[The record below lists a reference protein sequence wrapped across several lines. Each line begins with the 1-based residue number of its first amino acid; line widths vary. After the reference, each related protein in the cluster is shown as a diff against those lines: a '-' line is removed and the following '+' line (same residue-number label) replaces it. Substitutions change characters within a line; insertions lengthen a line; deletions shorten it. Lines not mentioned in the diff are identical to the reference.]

1 MKIDN
6 ELELDYIR
14 IIQKTFS
21 ERTISEESRIKKRNH
36 LIESQFEW
44 KPKIKEKL
52 ILLNEKLREEEKRV
66 FGQYRLIEK
75 QSKEMVKN
83 KTIDD
88 YEIDIKVSYWKNKY
102 YKKYYPSIEGNPF
115 FFISI
120 DDFMSHQLDE
130 AEYDPSP
137 NNEHHENARLPE
149 ISHCYTFHSLYDH
162 CHELTWFDIYNI
174 DEFWM
179 EIKVH
184 YQFLNDLNPQNKL
197 PKTETVPRKTIKD
210 TLNKNYRFDNLI
222 KGESNHLAS
231 STGLWVTRNLANH
244 SFNPLIIVG
253 GIGFGKTHLANAI
266 GNEVQNCYPDKNV
279 RYVSTSDFIQ
289 EHVGSI
295 KKNKRNKLKERC
307 LSADLLIMEDI
318 QLLSGKFGTQ
328 EIMIEIVNHFIQNE
342 KQFILTSD
350 RALIEMTDVN
360 PQLLSSFKGGL
371 MVELSLPNY
380 EMRIAILK
388 NIFANENIKITEEIM
403 AYIAK
408 NIVLNTREIQGFC
421 TRLVADSSVN
431 KEKITFALAKTLIEK
446 LKN

>member
-1 MKIDN
+1 MKIDKK
-6 ELELDYIR
+6 LELDYIR
-14 IIQKTFS
+14 IIQKTSS
-21 ERTISEESRIKKRNH
+21 ERTIFEESIINKRNH
-36 LIESQFEW
+36 HIESQFVW
-44 KPKIKEKL
+44 TPKVKEKL

-75 QSKEMVKN
+75 QSKELVKN

-120 DDFMSHQLDE
+120 DDFMGHQLDE

-184 YQFLNDLNPQNKL
+184 YQFLHDLNPQNKL
-197 PKTETVPRKTIKD
+197 PKTETVPRKTIKE

-253 GIGFGKTHLANAI
+253 GVGFGKTHLANAM
-266 GNEVQNCYPDKNV
+266 GNEVQKCNPDKNV

-295 KKNKRNKLKERC
+295 KKNKRNKHKELC
-307 LSADLLIMEDI
+307 LSADVLIMEDI

-328 EIMIEIVNHFIQNE
+328 EIMTEIVNHFIQDE

-371 MVELSLPNY
+371 VVELSLPNY

-388 NIFANENIKITEEIM
+388 NIFANENVKITEEII

-408 NIVLNTREIQGFC
+408 KVVLNARELQGFC
-421 TRLVADSSVN
+421 NRLVAESSFN
-431 KEKITFALAKTLIEK
+431 KQEITFALTKALIEK